1 MRIVFA
7 GTPPFAATILSALL
21 TRGWNVVCALTQPDR
36 RAGRGRKLTASAVKR
51 AAEDAVV
58 PVYQPARL
66 GCAETIGHLSGLRS
80 DVMVVAAYGLLL
92 PESVLALPRHGCLN
106 VHASLLPRWRGAAP
120 VQRAILAGDSQTGI
134 TIMQMDAGLDT
145 GDILASD
152 SCEIRA
158 DDTTGSLLE
167 RLATIG
173 AESLIATLDQLRD
186 ATLAPRPQDPEG
198 ATYASRVSKS
208 ESLLDWSLSAPELER
223 MVRAFNP
230 WPVAQT
236 TYGNAPLKIWGAK
249 ALARQRDAAPG
260 TVLEVSKDGIDVA
273 AGDGQL
279 RLHTLQMPGGRAMA
293 VRDFL
298 NARMLRVGE
307 RLGD

>member
-7 GTPPFAATILSALL
+7 GTPPFAATVLGALL
-21 TRGWNVVCALTQPDR
+21 TQGWTVVCALTQPDR

-51 AAEDAVV
+51 MAEDAGIA
-58 PVYQPARL
+58 VYQPARL
-66 GCAETIGHLSGLRS
+66 GSPETIDHLSQLCS

-92 PESVLALPRHGCLN
+92 PESVLSLPRHGCLN

-120 VQRAILAGDSQTGI
+120 VQRAILAGDTQTGI

-145 GDILASD
+145 GDILASV

-167 RLATIG
+167 RLANLG
-173 AESLIATLDQLRD
+173 AESLIATLDKLRG
-186 ATLAPRPQDPEG
+186 ATLSPRPQPPKG
-198 ATYASRVSKS
+198 ATYASRVSKP
-208 ESLLDWSLSAPELER
+208 EAMLDWSLPAPKLER

-236 TYGNAPLKIWGAK
+236 TYANAPLKIWEAK
-249 ALARQRDAAPG
+249 ALARQSGAAPG
-260 TVLEVSKDGIDVA
+260 SVVAVTTDGIDVA
-273 AGDGQL
+273 TGDGQL
-279 RLHTLQMPGGRAMA
+279 RVATLQIPGGRAMA

-298 NARMLRVGE
+298 NARTLRVGE
-307 RLGD
+307 HLGD